1 MGTKEIKEAD
11 VKSYARKMFKDKG
24 YYYFPVNQGMFSRAG
39 IPDDCLCRQAGSWRW
54 SSRASSAGAT
64 RQHCRDLLRCWR

>member
-24 YYYFPVNQGMFSRAG
+24 YYYFPVSRRLVRGGGVQERAPLGQQGNTAETDSGAG
-39 IPDDCLCRQAGSWRW
+39 DE
-54 SSRASSAGAT
+54 
-64 RQHCRDLLRCWR
+64 